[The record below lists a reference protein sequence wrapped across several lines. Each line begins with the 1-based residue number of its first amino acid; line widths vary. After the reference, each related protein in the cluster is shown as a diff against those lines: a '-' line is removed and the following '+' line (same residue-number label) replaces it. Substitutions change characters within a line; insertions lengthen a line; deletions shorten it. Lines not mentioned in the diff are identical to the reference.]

1 MKKISI
7 IIPVYNVEGYLETMA
22 KSLLS
27 QNWENLQVIF
37 SDDGSTDGSLAI
49 LRRLAENDPRITV
62 VTGANGGVSS
72 ARNRALRLADGD
84 YIGFCD
90 ADDSLAPDYLSTLVS
105 LLEEHGADCAVCGFD
120 RIYEASGKADR
131 MPPKDAE
138 DAVVDREGFFEK
150 MLRPDGYTTVVW
162 NKLFRREVL
171 LDETGEFLRF
181 AEDLHIVEDGEYLFR
196 CGVEKAVFT
205 TRRLYRYTVRKSGA
219 MYGRLNPRKLTE
231 IEARK
236 RIAALASPCS
246 KGVSDLAKMKYQ
258 KGVRD
263 LLFHAVIDGQYGDV
277 KHLIPLMK
285 EYKAELFTSHAVS
298 KKEKLKYRIYPIII
312 RLNLRRTGKFLMD
325 KLSGH

>member
-22 KSLLS
+22 RSLLS
-27 QNWENLQVIF
+27 QNWEALQVIF

-49 LRRLAENDPRITV
+49 LRGLAEEDPRITV
-62 VTGANGGVSS
+62 ITGPNQGVSS
-72 ARNRALRLADGD
+72 ARNRALQVAEGD

-90 ADDSLAPDYLSTLVS
+90 ADDSLSPEYLTTLVS
-105 LLEEHGADCAVCGFD
+105 LLEAHGADCAVCGFD
-120 RIYEASGKADR
+120 RIYESSGKMDR
-131 MPPKDAE
+131 MPPKDAG
-138 DAVVDREGFFEK
+138 DVVVDREGFFEK

-171 LDETGEFLRF
+171 LDETGEFLQF
-181 AEDLHIVEDGEYLFR
+181 DQNLHIVEDGEFLFR
-196 CGVEKAVFT
+196 CRVEKAVFT

-231 IEARK
+231 LDARK
-236 RIAALASPCS
+236 RIAELSASS
-246 KGVSDLAKMKYQ
+246 SSRVRDLAKMKYQ

-263 LLFHAVIDGQYGDV
+263 LLFHAVIDGQYEDI

-285 EYKAELFTSHAVS
+285 EYKTELFASPAVS
-298 KKEKLKYRIYPIII
+298 KKEKLKYHIYPIII
-312 RLNLRRTGKFLMD
+312 RLNLRRTGNFLMD

>member
-22 KSLLS
+22 RSLLAQS
-27 QNWENLQVIF
+27 WENLQVIF
-37 SDDGSTDGSLAI
+37 SDDGSTDGSLDI
-49 LRRLAENDPRITV
+49 LKRLAEEDHRVTVIT
-62 VTGANGGVSS
+62 GQNCGVSS
-72 ARNRALRLADGD
+72 ARNRALRVAEGD

-90 ADDSLAPDYLSTLVS
+90 ADDSLSPDYLTTLVT
-105 LLEEHGADCAVCGFD
+105 LLEEHEADCAVCGFD

-131 MPPKDAE
+131 MPPRDAE
-138 DAVVDREGFFEK
+138 DMVVDREGFFEK

-162 NKLFRREVL
+162 NKLFRRQVL
-171 LDETGEFLRF
+171 QDETGKFLRF
-181 AEDLHIVEDGEYLFR
+181 AEDLHIVEDGEFLFR
-196 CGVEKAVFT
+196 SGVEKAVFT

-231 IEARK
+231 LEARK
-236 RIAALASPCS
+236 RIAALSASSS
-246 KGVSDLAKMKYQ
+246 KQVSDLAKMKYQ

-263 LLFHAVIDGQYGDV
+263 ILFHAVIDGQYGDI

-285 EYKAELFTSHAVS
+285 EYKSELFASPALG
-298 KKEKLKYRIYPIII
+298 KKEKLKYRIYPVII

-325 KLSGH
+325 TLSGH

>member
-22 KSLLS
+22 RSLLAQS
-27 QNWENLQVIF
+27 WENLQVIF

-49 LRRLAENDPRITV
+49 LKRLAEEDHRVTVIT
-62 VTGANGGVSS
+62 GQNGGVSS
-72 ARNRALRLADGD
+72 ARNRALRVAEGD

-90 ADDSLAPDYLSTLVS
+90 ADDSLSPDYLTTLVT

-131 MPPKDAE
+131 MPPRDAE
-138 DAVVDREGFFEK
+138 DMVVDREGFFEK

-162 NKLFRREVL
+162 NKLFRRQVL
-171 LDETGEFLRF
+171 LDETGKFLRF
-181 AEDLHIVEDGEYLFR
+181 AEDLHIVEDGEFLFR
-196 CGVEKAVFT
+196 SGVEKAVFT

-231 IEARK
+231 LEARK
-236 RIAALASPCS
+236 RIAALSASSS
-246 KGVSDLAKMKYQ
+246 KQVSDLAKMKYQ

-263 LLFHAVIDGQYGDV
+263 LLFHAVIDGQYGDI

-285 EYKAELFTSHAVS
+285 EYKSELFTSPALG
-298 KKEKLKYRIYPIII
+298 KKEKLKYRIYPFII

-325 KLSGH
+325 TLSGH

>member
-22 KSLLS
+22 RSLLT
-27 QNWENLQVIF
+27 QKWENLQVIF

-49 LRRLAENDPRITV
+49 LRRLAEEDPRITV
-62 VTGANGGVSS
+62 VTGVNHGVSS
-72 ARNRALRLADGD
+72 ARNRALRVAEGD

-90 ADDSLAPDYLSTLVS
+90 ADDSLAPDYLTTLVS
-105 LLEEHGADCAVCGFD
+105 LLETYGADCAVCGFD
-120 RIYEASGKADR
+120 RLYEASGKADR
-131 MPPKDAE
+131 MPPRDAE

-150 MLRPDGYTTVVW
+150 MIRPDGYTTVVW

-181 AEDLHIVEDGEYLFR
+181 AEDLHIVEDGEFLFR
-196 CGVEKAVFT
+196 CGVKRAVFT
-205 TRRLYRYTVRKSGA
+205 TKRLYRYTVRKSGA

-231 IEARK
+231 IDARK
-236 RIAALASPCS
+236 RIADLASSCG

-263 LLFHAVIDGQYGDV
+263 LMFHAVIDGQYGDIR
-277 KHLIPLMK
+277 HLIPLLK
-285 EYKAELFTSHAVS
+285 EYKRELFASPAVS
-298 KKEKLKYRIYPIII
+298 KKEKLKYRVYPIII
-312 RLNLRRTGKFLMD
+312 RLNLRRLGKFLMD
-325 KLSGH
+325 QLSGH